1 MCFDFTII
9 FLKDRIWRK
18 FGVVKFNNGYSIL
31 RWVVFFVNV
40 FNKMY
45 QREEIRF
52 FVIIN
57 CMRFQYF
64 LEFEFYMFFS
74 QFIQIN

>member
-9 FLKDRIWRK
+9 FLKDRICRK

-40 FNKMY
+40 FKKMY
-45 QREEIRF
+45 
-52 FVIIN
+52 
-57 CMRFQYF
+57 
-64 LEFEFYMFFS
+64 
-74 QFIQIN
+74 